1 MILAALVLSGCT
13 SSSNEHTHEHEEEDF
28 KRGAHQGRVLEKDG
42 FEVEVTI
49 YEPEGAPPK
58 FRIYFYDHGKSVN
71 PADIQ
76 FEMDLKRI
84 NRTENIPFKQVGNF
98 LESTVE
104 ASEPHSFQVQ
114 IAARYKDR
122 NFSWNYETYEGRVEL
137 TKEAIEN
144 NHITID
150 VAGPMELQLTLNTM
164 GKIIPNEDQ
173 TIYITPR
180 FPGMVKAVY
189 KKLGDY
195 VAKDEVLAEIESNE
209 SLQDY
214 EMRSPINGMI
224 TKKNINLGM
233 SLSGQENVFV
243 ISDLSTVWADFNLY
257 RLDISQVQVGNRVQ
271 VTSLDGRLKQQAVIS
286 YISPLGNES
295 TQSIIARAVLENP
308 DGKWK
313 PGLFI
318 SGEIALQTIPVAVAV
333 KDSALQ
339 TFRNWNVVF
348 VSVGNLFEVAPVQL
362 GRRNKEWV
370 EITSGLPSGS
380 RYVSEN
386 SYLLKADLEKSGAAH
401 EH

>member
-1 MILAALVLSGCT
+1 MILTAFVLSGCT
-13 SSSNEHTHEHEEEDF
+13 SSSNEHTHEHEEEAF
-28 KRGAHQGRVLEKDG
+28 TRGTHQGRLLEKDG
-42 FEVEVTI
+42 FQVEVSI

-58 FRIYFYDHGKSVN
+58 FRIYFYKDGKPIN
-71 PADIQ
+71 PSAVQ
-76 FEMDLKRI
+76 FGMELKRL
-84 NRTENIPFKQVGNF
+84 NRTENIPFKQVGEF

-114 IAARYKDR
+114 ISAKYKDQT
-122 NFSWNYETYEGRVEL
+122 FTWNYDSYEGRVEL
-137 TKEAIEN
+137 TQEAIEN
-144 NHITID
+144 NHIKID
-150 VAGPMELQLTLNTM
+150 VAGPVDLQVTLNVM
-164 GKIIPNEDQ
+164 GKILPNEDQ

-195 VAKDEVLAEIESNE
+195 VAKDEVLATIESNE

-233 SLSGQENVFV
+233 SLTGQENVFV

-257 RLDISQVQVGNRVQ
+257 RRDISEVQVGNPIQ
-271 VTSLDGRLKQQAVIS
+271 VTSLDGRLKQNATIS

-295 TQSIIARAVLENP
+295 TQSIIVRAVLSNP
-308 DGKWK
+308 KGLWK

-318 SGEIALQTIPVAVAV
+318 SGNIALKTIPVAVAV
-333 KDSALQ
+333 KNSALQ
-339 TFRNWNVVF
+339 TFRNWDVVF
-348 VSVGNLFEVAPVQL
+348 ISVDNLFEVAPVQL
-362 GRRNKEWV
+362 GKRDQEWV
-370 EITSGLPSGS
+370 EITSGLPAGS